1 MPQTLKVNFGMVKT
15 IVKESYDII
24 VVGGGIA
31 GCSAALSAARE
42 GKNVLLIEKHIN
54 LGGLATI
61 GLISWFEPLCDGDG
75 HKIVSGNAEEFMR
88 LAIDCGYDN
97 LHSVWGGKSG
107 NKPLNDRCSTY
118 FSPTCFSLALDKLL
132 RGNGVNIMYDTLVT
146 YPEIENNII
155 KGIITENT
163 DGRSFYPCKIVI
175 DCTGEA
181 TVARRAGVPTRT
193 FNNESTFV
201 VHDTSRDRATTFSEN
216 GDMTELRHWQWFK
229 TREGLIDD
237 YNSQTENK
245 YLKDCKSVAIEHYS
259 AVDKNS
265 REILTLPELP
275 QIRLIRAIIGEKTFL
290 GRVEDKDSK
299 ISDSIGSMSDFAH
312 LGYRFEIPYG
322 CLYNSGFPNL
332 LCAGRIVSAQD
343 NGISV
348 LRVIPGCCLTGQAA
362 GIAAAIAIE
371 SNDNSVVGIYDK
383 LRLRLEDK
391 GVSFVL
397 G

>member
-1 MPQTLKVNFGMVKT
+1 MPQTIKVIVMIKT

-24 VVGGGIA
+24 VVGGGVA

-42 GKNVLLIEKHIN
+42 GKSVLLIEKHIN

-88 LAIDCGYDN
+88 LAISCGYDN
-97 LHSVWGGKSG
+97 LHSVWGGESG
-107 NKPLNDRCSTY
+107 NKSLNDRCSTY

-132 RGNGVNIMYDTLVT
+132 RENGVNIMYDTLAT
-146 YPEIENNII
+146 YPETEDNII

-163 DGRSFYPCKIVI
+163 DGRLYYPCKIVI

-193 FNNESTFV
+193 FDNDSTFV
-201 VHDTSRDRATTFSEN
+201 VHDTNRNAATAFSEN
-216 GDMTELRHWQWFK
+216 GDMTSLRRWQWFK
-229 TREGLIDD
+229 LNGEIKD
-237 YNSQTENK
+237 YNSQTENE
-245 YLKDCKSVAIEHYS
+245 YLKTCKAVAIEHYKES
-259 AVDKNS
+259 DKNS
-265 REILTLPELP
+265 REILALPELP
-275 QIRLIRAIIGEKTFL
+275 QIRLIRAIIGAETFI
-290 GRVEDKDSK
+290 GGEENRDRK

-312 LGYRFEIPYG
+312 LKYRFEIPYG
-322 CLYNSGFPNL
+322 CLYNPKFPNL
-332 LCAGRIVSAQD
+332 LCAGRIVSAKD

-362 GIAAAIAIE
+362 GIAAAVAIE
-371 SNDNSVVGIYDK
+371 SGDNSVIGIYDK
-383 LRLRLEDK
+383 LKLRLLNK

-397 G
+397 N